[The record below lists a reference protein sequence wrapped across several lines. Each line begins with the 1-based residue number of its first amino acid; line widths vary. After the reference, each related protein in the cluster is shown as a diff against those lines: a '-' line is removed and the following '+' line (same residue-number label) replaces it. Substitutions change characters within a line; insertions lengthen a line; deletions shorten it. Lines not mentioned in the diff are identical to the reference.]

1 MKSMRHISL
10 MVVLAGAMVM
20 PVAAMADAPTYPYPM
35 HGPGMMMGYNPWAQ
49 LTPEQ
54 RQQMWQYMQ
63 QQGYGPGMMGY
74 GGGPQLTPEQRQQ
87 MWQYMQSRGYGPG
100 MMMGPGMMGP
110 ANWQPMT
117 PEQYKK
123 WWDETHPVKPQ
134 GR

>member
-1 MKSMRHISL
+1 MKSIRHTSL
-10 MVVLAGAMVM
+10 MLALVGALAM
-20 PVAAMADAPTYPYPM
+20 PVAGMADAPTYPYPM
-35 HGPGMMMGYNPWAQ
+35 HGPGMMGYNPWAQ
-49 LTPEQ
+49 STPEQ

-87 MWQYMQSRGYGPG
+87 MWQYMQQQGYGPG

-110 ANWQPMT
+110 VNRQPMT

-123 WWDETHPVKPQ
+123 WWDETHAVKPQ
-134 GR
+134 GQ